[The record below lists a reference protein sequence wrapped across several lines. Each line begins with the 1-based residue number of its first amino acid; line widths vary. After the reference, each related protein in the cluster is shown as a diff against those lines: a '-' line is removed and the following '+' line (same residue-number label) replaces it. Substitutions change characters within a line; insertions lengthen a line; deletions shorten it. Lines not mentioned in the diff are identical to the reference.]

1 MKKKKA
7 SKGKPIK
14 KTSKPK
20 VPAGKGKKVKTAT
33 NMDFFFDG
41 KQASMA
47 EVTKAIKL
55 VQIRPIILD
64 SSFRKK
70 LSEKLG
76 VNEEQLLDASK
87 KIIAGLKKKR

>member
-1 MKKKKA
+1 MKKKKGNR
-7 SKGKPIK
+7 GKPIK
-14 KTSKPK
+14 KASKPK
-20 VPAGKGKKVKTAT
+20 IPKGKGKKAKKAT
-33 NMDFFFDG
+33 NVDFFFDG
-41 KQASMA
+41 KDASMA
-47 EVTKAIKL
+47 EVTNAIKL

-76 VNEEQLLDASK
+76 VKEEQLLDASK